1 MTILPPDPDLDALRR
16 ELEQRRAAAG
26 WSYDQ
31 LAERTG
37 LARRTLIEIEQG
49 RTIGTL
55 AIWHAIAH
63 GLGVPVGDLFSHLC
77 DRPRTPG
84 TAHPLNAAHMPW
96 RAAGLVR
103 PKR

>member
-1 MTILPPDPDLDALRR
+1 M
-16 ELEQRRAAAG
+16 ELARRRAENG

-55 AIWHAIAH
+55 ATWHAIAH
-63 GLGVPVGDLFSHLC
+63 ALGAPVGDLLASLC
-77 DRPRTPG
+77 SNHTPPSPP
-84 TAHPLNAAHMPW
+84 TA
-96 RAAGLVR
+96 
-103 PKR
+103 